1 MANDPKLGVS
11 GTMSMEPPSPKDI
24 KLDDALLQEL
34 KSRNEFEAPEETQRR
49 HSVLDRLESVL
60 KRLVAM
66 VGKQQGLPPG
76 ILNEAGG
83 KIFTF
88 GSFELGVY
96 GPKSDM
102 DTLMAAPKHVSREDF
117 FQYMPDL
124 LRKEFKPE
132 EIAELTP
139 VPGISVPIIKLE
151 LCGVSVDL
159 IFCRLHLQSVPKS
172 QELSN
177 LDLLR
182 GLDDTDLKCVNGT
195 RVTRRILELVPQ
207 TKVFRM
213 ALRAVKL
220 WAKQRALYG
229 NIVGYPGGVAYAMM
243 VARIC
248 QLYPRAAAP
257 LVIWKF
263 FYLMRKWNW
272 PSPVLLQNHEEGS
285 INLRE
290 WDPSIYPGDK
300 RHLMP
305 IITPAFPRANACHT
319 IGPSTKKVLLQE
331 MERAEGIVR
340 SIYESG
346 RPWRDLF
353 QRHSFFTDAYRHYI
367 CVITAGRTK
376 EAQQAWSGLVESKV
390 KWLIVGIEHSDAK
403 SVELVQPYN
412 KGFNRVHECKGDADI
427 DKTLDGNLDCQVKE
441 IKTVTTEQAGDVQFQ
456 AAAQTDT
463 DGQEVPA
470 PNGEAEVPPQTDG
483 PQTIWTTT
491 FYLGIGLTKGANSLD
506 ISSPI
511 RDFTQQCKEWQN
523 YDENLHSIRVKHMR
537 NYDLPADVFAEGET
551 RPTRTKKKSAPKT
564 TDPTAM
570 DAANK
575 KRSFNNSGLDTLDDP
590 AKRRASANGTA
601 TPNGVPPR

>member
-1 MANDPKLGVS
+1 ML
-11 GTMSMEPPSPKDI
+11 E
-24 KLDDALLQEL
+24 
-34 KSRNEFEAPEETQRR
+34 
-49 HSVLDRLESVL
+49 RLEVIL
-60 KRLVAM
+60 KKM
-66 VGKQQGLPPG
+66 VVMIGKQQGLPPG

-96 GPKSDM
+96 GPRSDM
-102 DTLMAAPKHVSREDF
+102 DTLMLAPKHVSRQDF

-159 IFCRLHLQSVPKS
+159 IFCSLQVQSVPKT
-172 QELSN
+172 QELSDLN
-177 LDLLR
+177 LLR

-248 QLYPRAAAP
+248 QLYPKAAPP

-263 FYLMRKWNW
+263 FFLMRRWNW
-272 PSPVLLQNHEEGS
+272 PSPVLLQHHEEGPLQ
-285 INLRE
+285 LRE
-290 WDPSIYPGDK
+290 WDPAMYGGDK

-305 IITPAFPRANACHT
+305 VITPSYPRANACHT
-319 IGPSTKKVLLQE
+319 IGPSTKMVLLRE
-331 MERAEGIVR
+331 MERSEGIVKA
-340 SIYESG
+340 IYENG
-346 RPWRDLF
+346 RPWSDLF
-353 QRHSFFTDAYRHYI
+353 QRHTFFTDAYKHYI
-367 CVITAGRTK
+367 CVITAGKSK

-403 SVELVQPYN
+403 SVELVQPFN
-412 KGFNRVHECKGDADI
+412 KGFNRVHECKGEEDRE
-427 DKTLDGNLDCQVKE
+427 KTLEGSLECQVKD
-441 IKTVTTEQAGDVQFQ
+441 IKTETTEQAGDTIFQ

-470 PNGEAEVPPQTDG
+470 TNGAPPSQG
-483 PQTIWTTT
+483 EYPQTIWTTT
-491 FYLGIGLTKGANSLD
+491 FYLGIGLKRGACL
-506 ISSPI
+506 
-511 RDFTQQCKEWQN
+511 
-523 YDENLHSIRVKHMR
+523 
-537 NYDLPADVFAEGET
+537 
-551 RPTRTKKKSAPKT
+551 
-564 TDPTAM
+564 
-570 DAANK
+570 
-575 KRSFNNSGLDTLDDP
+575 
-590 AKRRASANGTA
+590 
-601 TPNGVPPR
+601 